1 MGSLVHMRDYKRRLE
16 QVKQTPTADADP
28 WVEQYQIET
37 ISERALLARFCFGVV
52 FGFCSVYLLI
62 AFTLSI

>member
-1 MGSLVHMRDYKRRLE
+1 MGRLVHMRDYKRRLE
-16 QVKQTPTADADP
+16 QAKQTPTSPEDP
-28 WVEQYQIET
+28 WAEQYRIKT

>member
-16 QVKQTPTADADP
+16 QVKEKPTVDADP
-28 WVEQYQIET
+28 WAEQYEIQT
-37 ISERALLARFCFGVV
+37 ISERALLARFAFGVV

-62 AFTLSI
+62 AFMLSI

>member
-1 MGSLVHMRDYKRRLE
+1 MGRLVHMRDYKRRLE
-16 QVKQTPTADADP
+16 QAKQAPTADADP

-52 FGFCSVYLLI
+52 FGFVSVYLLI

>member
-1 MGSLVHMRDYKRRLE
+1 MGRLVHMRDYKRRLE

-28 WVEQYQIET
+28 WAEQYQIQT

-52 FGFCSVYLLI
+52 FGFFSVYFLI
-62 AFTLSI
+62 AFALSI

>member
-1 MGSLVHMRDYKRRLE
+1 MGRLVHMRDYKRRLE
-16 QVKQTPTADADP
+16 QVKEKPTASADP
-28 WVEQYQIET
+28 WADQYQIQT

-62 AFTLSI
+62 AFALSI